1 MKINML
7 KLGTFLIIALL
18 LSSCAA
24 QKVETRALSFY
35 RMLAGHSPKDSMVNY
50 LSPAYRAELEKQGKL
65 EIFASL
71 AKTLRISAAKTK
83 ELNPKNIH
91 SDRLGDF
98 ALTWVEGLP
107 DEPMVGSPPMKWVRT
122 RGKWY
127 LYMGSEAE
135 LKAYKEFPSGLRPP
149 VISPPKASETSEKP
163 RKGEEPKSAVKPPAS
178 AGKTGADAKKGS
190 TNGSAKPKGGVAP
203 KSGG

>member
-1 MKINML
+1 MKLRLAIL
-7 KLGTFLIIALL
+7 VTLYITAIL

-35 RMLAGHSPKDSMVNY
+35 RMLAGQSPKDSMVNY

-71 AKTLRISAAKTK
+71 AKTLRINATKTK

-135 LKAYKEFPSGLRPP
+135 LKAYKDFPSGLRPP

-163 RKGEEPKSAVKPPAS
+163 TKEEKAKGQAAKPAPEQ
-178 AGKTGADAKKGS
+178 GKTQE
-190 TNGSAKPKGGVAP
+190 KPKG
-203 KSGG
+203 K